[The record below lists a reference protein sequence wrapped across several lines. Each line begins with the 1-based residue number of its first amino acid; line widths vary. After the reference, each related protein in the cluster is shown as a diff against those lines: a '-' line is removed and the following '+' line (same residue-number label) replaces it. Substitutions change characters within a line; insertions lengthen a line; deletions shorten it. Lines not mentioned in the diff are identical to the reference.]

1 MGDKNIVWIN
11 NIRAIC
17 ILAVYFV
24 HVEINYG
31 YEHDFFDALLHPFYV
46 NAFFF
51 VSGYLMLR
59 KQLSDPI
66 INQKAIEYIMG
77 GGKILGSNILYRI
90 IIPSVIF
97 STIEYL
103 PAVILRGGSVS
114 FTEMLYKTVGGGTYW
129 FTSALVVAQLLFLL
143 LLLSRIHNV
152 WFYSVIS
159 IVVGIAAT
167 YFITNDI
174 WITGRNW
181 WAYKQGTISMIFL
194 ALGGIYWRY
203 EQHINKLLNWFVMLP
218 LLAVY
223 TYIVGWHY
231 DITECVISTLHL
243 NALGI
248 VISVLICFM
257 LPRMLRN
264 FKPVESITYIG
275 MHSICFYLMSGALP
289 IIISMII
296 KHILGVNAIGYTIT
310 LIACLSLAY
319 LVTCI
324 INRWL
329 PWLLDLRVI
338 CKKIK

>member
-1 MGDKNIVWIN
+1 
-11 NIRAIC
+11 
-17 ILAVYFV
+17 
-24 HVEINYG
+24 
-31 YEHDFFDALLHPFYV
+31 
-46 NAFFF
+46 
-51 VSGYLMLR
+51 
-59 KQLSDPI
+59 
-66 INQKAIEYIMG
+66 
-77 GGKILGSNILYRI
+77 
-90 IIPSVIF
+90 
-97 STIEYL
+97 
-103 PAVILRGGSVS
+103 
-114 FTEMLYKTVGGGTYW
+114 MLYKTVGGGTYW
-129 FTSALVVAQLLFLL
+129 FTSALVVAQLSFLL
-143 LLLSRIHNV
+143 LLLSRKHNV
-152 WFYSVIS
+152 WFYSVIG

-203 EQHINKLLNWFVMLP
+203 EEHINKLLSWFVMLP

-231 DITECVISTLHL
+231 DITGCVISTLHL

-338 CKKIK
+338 CKKI